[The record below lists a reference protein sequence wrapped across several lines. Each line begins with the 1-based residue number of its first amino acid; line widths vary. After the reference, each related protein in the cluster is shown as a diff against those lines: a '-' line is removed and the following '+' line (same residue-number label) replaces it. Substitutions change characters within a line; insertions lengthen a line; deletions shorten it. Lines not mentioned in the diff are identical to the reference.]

1 MASTAQGVGVAGT
14 DHTSATTKCH
24 LSEMNCKKKDTEG
37 GEKGRDKPQNKT
49 NILLLIFETAMRSA
63 AKGIATYGAVAD

>member
-24 LSEMNCKKKDTEG
+24 LIEMNCKAKDRESVEE
-37 GEKGRDKPQNKT
+37 GEKRERRGGKTAKQNKH
-49 NILLLIFETAMRSA
+49 F
-63 AKGIATYGAVAD
+63 AVNF

>member
-24 LSEMNCKKKDTEG
+24 LSEMNCKTKDRESVEEGKKRREN
-37 GEKGRDKPQNKT
+37 RKT
-49 NILLLIFETAMRSA
+49 KQTFCSEFLKMS
-63 AKGIATYGAVAD
+63 